1 MSTGGERHEAEVPRS
16 GEPALNEVLRALCY
30 AGQKH
35 RDQRRK
41 GAGAPPFIN
50 HAIEVADLL
59 ARVAGV
65 SDPVTLQ
72 AAILHDTVEDTDATI
87 ADIEAEFG
95 TEVASVVAEVTDDER
110 LGANERRRL
119 QVHLAPRLSHRA
131 KLVRIADKIAN
142 IRSVAW
148 SPPLDWSRERR
159 RDYLTWT
166 ERVVAGCRGCSP
178 ELERLYDLALAEGL
192 QVLDAGR

>member
-1 MSTGGERHEAEVPRS
+1 
-16 GEPALNEVLRALCY
+16 
-30 AGQKH
+30 
-35 RDQRRK
+35 
-41 GAGAPPFIN
+41 
-50 HAIEVADLL
+50 
-59 ARVAGV
+59 
-65 SDPVTLQ
+65 LQ